1 MQQEKLKGEGD
12 ILYVGI
18 DLGTSSSAISASNDE
33 TDWVESYVGW
43 PTDFIAEKVL
53 GKPVLFGA
61 DALKNRLSIDLY
73 RPLEK
78 GILKEGTAK
87 DKEAVKELI
96 YHLIKLVKP
105 KQKEQIHAVVGVPAE
120 CFKVNKLAIR
130 EAVAG
135 FTHSVMIVSEPFAVA
150 YGLDMLNNAMV
161 IDIGAGTVDFCIMHG
176 TMPTEDNQKTILDA
190 GDYID
195 QQLNSFLIEKYPGS
209 TFNINMV
216 RMFKEH
222 HSFVG
227 DSGSPIQVE
236 IPVEGK
242 PIVHDITNE
251 MKRACE
257 SILPAILET
266 TTQMIAK
273 FDPEYQAK
281 IRNNIILAGGGSQI
295 RGICEYIEEKLKE
308 YGSGKATVVDDP
320 LFVGVKGALALAKD
334 MPKEYWEQT

>member
-1 MQQEKLKGEGD
+1 MQQEELKGDGD

-18 DLGTSSSAISASNDE
+18 DLGTSSSAISASNGE
-33 TDWVESYVGW
+33 TAWVESYVGW
-43 PTDFIAEKVL
+43 PIDFIAEKVL
-53 GKPVLFGA
+53 AKPILFGA
-61 DALKNRLSIDLY
+61 DALENRLSIDLY

-78 GILKEGTAK
+78 GVLKEGTAK

-96 YHLIKLVKP
+96 YHLIELIKP
-105 KQKEQIHAVVGVPAE
+105 KKKEKIHAVVGVPAA
-120 CFKVNKLAIR
+120 CLKVNKLAIR
-130 EAVAG
+130 QTVAG
-135 FTHSVMIVSEPFAVA
+135 FTHSVMVVSEPFAVA

-176 TMPTEDNQKTILDA
+176 TMPTEDNQRTILDA

-195 QQLNSFLIEKYPGS
+195 RQLNSFLIEKYPGS

-216 RMFKEH
+216 RMFKER

-227 DSGSPIQVE
+227 NSNAPIQVE

-242 PIVHDITNE
+242 PIMHDITDE

-257 SILPAILET
+257 NILPAMLET

-281 IRNNIILAGGGSQI
+281 IRNNVILSGGGSQI
-295 RGICEYIEEKLKE
+295 RGLREYVEEELKE
-308 YGSGKATVVDDP
+308 FGPARVTAVDDP
-320 LFVGVKGALALAKD
+320 LFAGVKGALALAKD

>member
-1 MQQEKLKGEGD
+1 MQQEELKDKGD

-105 KQKEQIHAVVGVPAE
+105 KQKEKIHAVVGVPAA
-120 CFKVNKLAIR
+120 CLKVNKLAIR

-135 FTHSVMIVSEPFAVA
+135 FTHSVMVVSEPFAVA

-176 TMPTEDNQKTILDA
+176 TMPTEDNQRTILDA

-195 QQLNSFLIEKYPGS
+195 QQLNSFLVERYPGS

-216 RMFKEH
+216 RMFKEQ

-273 FDPEYQAK
+273 FDPQYQAK

-295 RGICEYIEEKLKE
+295 RGIRAYIEEKLKE
-308 YGSGKATVVDDP
+308 FGSGKVTVVDDP
-320 LFVGVKGALALAKD
+320 LFAGVKGALALAKD
-334 MPKEYWEQT
+334 MPKEYWNQT